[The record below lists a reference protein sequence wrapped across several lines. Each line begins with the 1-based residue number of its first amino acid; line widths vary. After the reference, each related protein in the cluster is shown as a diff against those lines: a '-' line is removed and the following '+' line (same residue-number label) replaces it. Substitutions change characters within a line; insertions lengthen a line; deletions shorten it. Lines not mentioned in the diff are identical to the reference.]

1 MINIAVFLDFKH
13 DNLTNNSKSLLSF
26 ANKLVENN
34 AGAQLYLCTVQNINK
49 CYVPATVKTESITRF
64 TIDNNVHF
72 SSNASLDNVLSH
84 LIDTKITH
92 IFCTKSTTNDLIF
105 AKLSMILNFNI
116 ITNIKSLE
124 VENGLFHFYKSI
136 FSGKA
141 IAKMNETNEPCIAI
155 FPKGFTGDVLS
166 VDSLD
171 TKEIKIDHISST
183 YDSSS
188 IIVEDSL
195 IQNEIQLSEAE
206 IVVGAG
212 RGLKGPE
219 NWGIIENFAKKL
231 KAATACSK
239 PVSDLNWR
247 PHHEHVGQTGIKI
260 NPKLYIACGISG
272 AIQHLAGVNGSGTIV
287 VINNDAEAPFVKHAD
302 YIILGDLFE
311 IVPEL
316 TKLFDEA

>member
-1 MINIAVFLDFKH
+1 MINIAVFIDFKH
-13 DNLTNNSKSLLSF
+13 DELTNNSKSLLNF
-26 ANKLVENN
+26 ANKLVDNCSD
-34 AGAQLYLCTVQNINK
+34 AHLYLYTIQSISK
-49 CYVPATVKTESITRF
+49 CYIPATVKPSSITCF

-72 SSNASLDNVLSH
+72 SSNASLDNVVSH
-84 LIDTKITH
+84 IKDTKITH
-92 IFCTKSTTNDLIF
+92 VFCTKSTTNDLIF
-105 AKLSMILNFNI
+105 SKLSMILNFNI
-116 ITNIKSLE
+116 ITNIKSLSL
-124 VENGLFHFYKSI
+124 ENGSFHFTKSI

-141 IAKMNETNEPCIAI
+141 MAKMNETNDPCIAI
-155 FPKGFTGDVLS
+155 FLKGFTGDILIG
-166 VDSLD
+166 DSIE
-171 TKEIKIDHISST
+171 TKEIKIEHISSN
-183 YDSSS
+183 YSSSS
-188 IIVEDSL
+188 IIVENSL
-195 IQNEIQLSEAE
+195 IQNEIQLSDAE

-219 NWGIIENFAKKL
+219 NWVIIENFAKKL

-287 VINNDAEAPFVKHAD
+287 VINNDTEAPFIKHAD
-302 YIILGDLFE
+302 YIIMGDLFE

>member
-1 MINIAVFLDFKH
+1 MINIAVFIDFKH
-13 DNLTNNSKSLLSF
+13 ENLTNNSKSLLSF
-26 ANKLVENN
+26 ANKLVDNN
-34 AGAQLYLCTVQNINK
+34 TGVQLYLYTVQSINK
-49 CYVPATVKTESITRF
+49 CYVPVTVKTEIITSF
-64 TIDNNVHF
+64 ILGNNVHF
-72 SSNASLDNVLSH
+72 SSNASLDNVVSH
-84 LIDTKITH
+84 LKEKKITH
-92 IFCTKSTTNDLIF
+92 IFCSKSTTNDLIF
-105 AKLSMILNFNI
+105 AKISMILNFNI
-116 ITNIKSLE
+116 ITNIKSLLL
-124 VENGLFHFYKSI
+124 ENGLFHFTKSI

-141 IAKMNETNEPCIAI
+141 IAKMTGTNEPCIAI
-155 FPKGFTGDVLS
+155 FPKGFTGDDLTNVS
-166 VDSLD
+166 SD
-171 TKEIKIDHISST
+171 TKEIKIELIPSNCI
-183 YDSSS
+183 SSS

-195 IQNEIQLSEAE
+195 IQNEIQLSEAD

-287 VINNDAEAPFVKHAD
+287 VINNDTEAPFLKHAD
-302 YIILGDLFE
+302 YVILGDLFE

-316 TKLFDEA
+316 TKLVDEA